1 MKCIKYLTFI
11 LFLLI
16 TSFSLSQDQKILVFD
31 PNGVSSSF
39 QTSFALLSEDSVFV
53 ADTLDDSIFD
63 FDGLFLFIEYPFIL
77 SQNESERLIQYT
89 SENKPIY
96 LFSDLYSQGLDTLA
110 FWNHI
115 GVNEIQGLLIAV
127 MVDSV
132 AGIDSTFT
140 NEVLID
146 TSFTSWSVP
155 IVTGSVMPILSAW
168 WSGSEFYTTY
178 ISGYDSLNVIIDLY
192 NLIDDTD
199 LLRRVLEY
207 FELQPP
213 NHVNKEIISL
223 NDFALFQNYPNPFN
237 STSVIR
243 YSVPQTSKVVIKVF
257 DILGNEIE
265 TLVNEEKSIG
275 SYEITWIAENLPS
288 GIYFYKI
295 QAVPTGRQ
303 AGDFIQTKKMVLL
316 R

>member
-127 MVDSV
+127 MVD
-132 AGIDSTFT
+132 
-140 NEVLID
+140 
-146 TSFTSWSVP
+146 
-155 IVTGSVMPILSAW
+155 
-168 WSGSEFYTTY
+168 
-178 ISGYDSLNVIIDLY
+178 
-192 NLIDDTD
+192 
-199 LLRRVLEY
+199 
-207 FELQPP
+207 
-213 NHVNKEIISL
+213 
-223 NDFALFQNYPNPFN
+223 
-237 STSVIR
+237 
-243 YSVPQTSKVVIKVF
+243 
-257 DILGNEIE
+257 
-265 TLVNEEKSIG
+265 
-275 SYEITWIAENLPS
+275 
-288 GIYFYKI
+288 
-295 QAVPTGRQ
+295 
-303 AGDFIQTKKMVLL
+303 
-316 R
+316 

>member
-1 MKCIKYLTFI
+1 
-11 LFLLI
+11 
-16 TSFSLSQDQKILVFD
+16 LVFD

-89 SENKPIY
+89 SENKPVY

-146 TSFTSWSVP
+146 TSFISWSVP

-168 WSGSEFYTTY
+168 WSGSDFYTTY

-192 NLIDDTD
+192 NLIDDTG
-199 LLRRVLEY
+199 LLQKVLEY
-207 FELQPP
+207 FELITLIE
-213 NHVNKEIISL
+213 VDDEFISL
-223 NDFALFQNYPNPFN
+223 NKFLLSQNYPNPFN
-237 STSVIR
+237 PVTKIKFEIPGQARNDNLLV
-243 YSVPQTSKVVIKVF
+243 TLKVYDV
-257 DILGNEIE
+257 LGNKIA
-265 TLVNEEKSIG
+265 TLVDEEKPAG
-275 SYEITWIAENLPS
+275 EYKVNFS
-288 GIYFYKI
+288 GNGLTSGVYFYQLKVYP
-295 QAVPTGRQ
+295 ANGGADSFVE
-303 AGDFIQTKKMVLL
+303 TKKMMLL
-316 R
+316 K

>member
-1 MKCIKYLTFI
+1 
-11 LFLLI
+11 
-16 TSFSLSQDQKILVFD
+16 LVFD

-132 AGIDSTFT
+132 TGIDSTFT

-199 LLRRVLEY
+199 LLRRVLEH

-213 NHVNKEIISL
+213 NHVNEEIISL

-237 STSVIR
+237 PTTTIKYQIPEISFVTL
-243 YSVPQTSKVVIKVF
+243 KVYDV
-257 DILGNEIE
+257 LGIEIAV
-265 TLVNEEKSIG
+265 LVNEEKSVG
-275 SYEITWIAENLPS
+275 NYEVEFDATRLPS
-288 GIYFYKI
+288 GVYFYRL
-295 QAVPTGRQ
+295 QANEFVE
-303 AGDFIQTKKMVLL
+303 TKKMMLVK
-316 R
+316 

>member
-1 MKCIKYLTFI
+1 
-11 LFLLI
+11 
-16 TSFSLSQDQKILVFD
+16 LVFD

-77 SQNESERLIQYT
+77 SQNESEQLIQYT
-89 SENKPIY
+89 SENKPVY
-96 LFSDLYSQGLDTLA
+96 LFSGLYFQGLDTLA

-168 WSGSEFYTTY
+168 WSGSDFYTTY
-178 ISGYDSLNVIIDLY
+178 ISGYDSLSVIIDLY
-192 NLIDDTD
+192 NLIDDTE
-199 LLRRVLEY
+199 LLRRVLVY

-213 NHVNKEIISL
+213 NHVNEEIISL
-223 NDFALFQNYPNPFN
+223 YDFALFQNYPNPFN
-237 STSVIR
+237 PSTTIN
-243 YSVPQTSKVVIKVF
+243 YSVPELSNVVIKVF

-265 TLVNEEKSIG
+265 TLVNDEKPAGI
-275 SYEITWIAENLPS
+275 YEITWYADNLPS
-288 GIYFYKI
+288 GIYFYRL
-295 QAVPTGRQ
+295 QVYAPGR
-303 AGDFIQTKKMVLL
+303 AGSPSTSSGQSFVETKKMVLL